1 MGETRDVIVRK
12 LHGWGNDFLV
22 ALDADQPDGPLDASL
37 MQALAPQLCDRR
49 RGLGADGLI
58 HGAMPTPG
66 GGMST
71 PDPNRAPEGAAE
83 AAEAAGGSGAR
94 GPDVVMALFNAGGGR
109 AEMSGNGIRCLA
121 HAVALSGGQ
130 WRDEVVIDT
139 DVGRRVL
146 VLRRPG
152 LSATDGPVARPDGTS
167 GVNFTG
173 SAVPALV
180 EVSVPM
186 GLVTAGPQP
195 VAGTDL
201 DTVLGGRRHG
211 LFDVGNPHLVV
222 EVDDPDSVVLEE
234 FGPGIETLFAS
245 GINVEV
251 VSGTAPGAVTMRVWE
266 RGVGLTEA
274 CGTGACA
281 TAMAAAQWGLA
292 DHECAVRMPGG
303 TAMVTL
309 ADGAATLTGPSQ
321 WVGTTEVAG
330 W

>member
-22 ALDADQPDGPLDASL
+22 ALDADQPDGPLDAST
-37 MQALAPQLCDRR
+37 MQAMAVHLCDRR

-58 HGAMPTPG
+58 HGATPAPAANGDDDG
-66 GGMST
+66 GHANSN
-71 PDPNRAPEGAAE
+71 DR
-83 AAEAAGGSGAR
+83 
-94 GPDVVMALFNAGGGR
+94 PDVVMALFNAGGGR

-130 WRDEVVIDT
+130 WRDQVVIDT
-139 DVGRRVL
+139 DVGRRTV

-152 LSATDGPVARPDGTS
+152 SSGSDGGHTP
-167 GVNFTG
+167 
-173 SAVPALV
+173 AVPPLV

-186 GLVTAGPQP
+186 GRVTAGPQP
-195 VAGTDL
+195 VPGTDL
-201 DTVLGGRRHG
+201 DAMLGGRRHG

-222 EVDDPDSVVLEE
+222 EVDDPDSVALEE
-234 FGPGIETLFAS
+234 FGPGIEAMFAA

-251 VSGTAPGAVTMRVWE
+251 VSATAPGSVTMRVWE

-281 TAMAAAQWGLA
+281 TAAAAAQWGLA

-303 TAMVTL
+303 TALVTL

>member
-22 ALDADQPDGPLDASL
+22 VLDADQPDGPLEASAV
-37 MQALAPQLCDRR
+37 QAMAVQLCDRR

-58 HGAMPTPG
+58 HGAMPMPAADGDHDG
-66 GGMST
+66 GHGT
-71 PDPNRAPEGAAE
+71 PD
-83 AAEAAGGSGAR
+83 GS
-94 GPDVVMALFNAGGGR
+94 PDVVMALFNAGGGR

-130 WRDEVVIDT
+130 WRDQVVIDT
-139 DVGRRVL
+139 DVGRRTL

-152 LSATDGPVARPDGTS
+152 SPGDDAGHTP
-167 GVNFTG
+167 
-173 SAVPALV
+173 AVPSLV

-186 GLVTAGPQP
+186 GQVTPGPEP
-195 VAGTDL
+195 TPGTDL
-201 DTVLGGRRHG
+201 MSVLGGRRFG

-222 EVDDPDSVVLEE
+222 EVDDPDTVVLEE
-234 FGPGIETLFAS
+234 FGPGMGALFAA

-251 VSGTAPGAVTMRVWE
+251 VSATAPGSVTMRVWE

-281 TAMAAAQWGLA
+281 IAMAAAQWGLA
-292 DHECAVRMPGG
+292 DHECAVTMPGG
-303 TAMVTL
+303 TALVTL